1 MLIKTRCFGEIDLSE
16 DKILTFDNG
25 LLGFEDYKRYTILF
39 NNEDGKEQTIS
50 WLQSVDE
57 ETLAI
62 PVINPLLIKEDY
74 DPVVDDELLQP
85 LGELNDDNLLVQFTQ
100 GIPDGI
106 WCIIGVGQIPDRG
119 LHGTEAVTGAVAD
132 GRNLRIKIGFHTMVQ
147 QHFQRRHADHPGIDS
162 SDAQQAVQKCGSFT
176 NYTIGSAE
184 LRKIL
189 SAFHQF
195 HQRTDTTTVVGQG
208 NISTAQHAGVA
219 AFV

>member
-85 LGELNDDNLLVQFTQ
+85 LGELNDDNLLVLLTMT
-100 GIPDGI
+100 IPADLEKMTANLKAP
-106 WCIIGVGQIPDRG
+106 III
-119 LHGTEAVTGAVAD
+119 
-132 GRNLRIKIGFHTMVQ
+132 
-147 QHFQRRHADHPGIDS
+147 S
-162 SDAQQAVQKCGSFT
+162 SDTKKGCQIIVENKD
-176 NYTIGSAE
+176 YE
-184 LRKIL
+184 VRYKVYDIL
-189 SAFHQF
+189 KKKKG
-195 HQRTDTTTVVGQG
+195 DE
-208 NISTAQHAGVA
+208 
-219 AFV
+219 